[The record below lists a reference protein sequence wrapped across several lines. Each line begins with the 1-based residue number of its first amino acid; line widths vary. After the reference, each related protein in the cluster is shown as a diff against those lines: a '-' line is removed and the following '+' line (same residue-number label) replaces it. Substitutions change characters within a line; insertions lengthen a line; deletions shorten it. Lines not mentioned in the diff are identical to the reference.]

1 MRQGLVK
8 VFTGQR
14 RVGKSY
20 LLYQLMQQLLA
31 ADATANIIYINKEDM
46 AFDAIQEADQL
57 YKHVSDRLQA
67 DGYNYIFI
75 DEIQEIKD
83 FEKAVRSLL
92 LRPQNDIYITGSNAQ
107 LLSGELATLL
117 SGRTIEIEVHSLSYP
132 EFLQFHSL
140 QDEPAA
146 LDRYLRYGGLPYLS
160 NLTLTDEVIFDY
172 LKNIYT
178 SILYRDVV
186 ARYHIRSLHFLEKL
200 VQFLADSVGSMFS
213 AKSISDYLKAQKTN
227 ISHNQVQAFVGYLA
241 NAFLIHSVPR
251 YDIKG
256 KRLFET
262 GEKYYFEN
270 LGVRNAIIGYR
281 SADLGKLAENAVY
294 NHLRYKGYDVKLGW
308 LDALEVD
315 FVANKD
321 NETMYVQV
329 ALRLDD
335 EKTVTR
341 EFGNL
346 QKIPDNYRKLV
357 VTLDPPSKNTYAGI
371 EHTGLRQFLLE

>member
-1 MRQGLVK
+1 MRQSLVK

-20 LLYQLMQQLLA
+20 LLYQVMQQVLA
-31 ADATANIIYINKEDM
+31 EDASAHIIYINKEDL
-46 AFDAIQEADQL
+46 AFDDILDAGQL
-57 YKHVSDRLQA
+57 YQYVSERLQP
-67 DGYNYIFI
+67 DGFNYIFI

-92 LRPQNDIYITGSNAQ
+92 LNPQNDLYITGSNAK

-132 EFLQFHSL
+132 EFLQFHALPNDSK
-140 QDEPAA
+140 A
-146 LDRYLRYGGLPYLS
+146 LDLYLRYGGLPYLR
-160 NLTLTDEVIFDY
+160 NLSLTDGIVFDY

-186 ARYHIRSLHFLEKL
+186 ARYNIRSMQFLEKL
-200 VQFLADSVGSMFS
+200 VQFFADSTGSIFS
-213 AKSISDYLKAQKTN
+213 AKSISDFLKAQKTN
-227 ISHNQVQAFVGYLA
+227 ISHTQVQAFAGYLA

-270 LGVRNAIIGYR
+270 LGIRNAIIGYR
-281 SADLGKLAENAVY
+281 TADLGKLA
-294 NHLRYKGYDVKLGW
+294 
-308 LDALEVD
+308 
-315 FVANKD
+315 
-321 NETMYVQV
+321 
-329 ALRLDD
+329 
-335 EKTVTR
+335 
-341 EFGNL
+341 
-346 QKIPDNYRKLV
+346 
-357 VTLDPPSKNTYAGI
+357 
-371 EHTGLRQFLLE
+371 